1 MLNRLLVPPCS
12 YPHWTDNIN
21 NKLGQRVKCEL
32 VEKFELPSMHS
43 LLESNT
49 MSWADISRTC
59 NCHSLIVSLESF
71 QTNLKAKTNY
81 YCCRAKFE
89 PIILLKE
96 CATFLFHTYFHP
108 HTHTHVLKA
117 LSLYIRPETDRWTW
131 CRIALTGLAM
141 PTVQRESES
150 SPLSQ
155 SLVFIAGN
163 CCWYSPPPYFA
174 IAAKE
179 ARALP
184 NIRKWR
190 NGTVGPTYKQ

>member
-108 HTHTHVLKA
+108 HTHTHTRIKSFVIVHTA
-117 LSLYIRPETDRWTW
+117 RDRQMNMVPYSSYWFGHANSATW
-131 CRIALTGLAM
+131 KWKFSSFSIARFHRRQLL
-141 PTVQRESES
+141 
-150 SPLSQ
+150 L
-155 SLVFIAGN
+155 I
-163 CCWYSPPPYFA
+163 
-174 IAAKE
+174 
-179 ARALP
+179 
-184 NIRKWR
+184 
-190 NGTVGPTYKQ
+190 